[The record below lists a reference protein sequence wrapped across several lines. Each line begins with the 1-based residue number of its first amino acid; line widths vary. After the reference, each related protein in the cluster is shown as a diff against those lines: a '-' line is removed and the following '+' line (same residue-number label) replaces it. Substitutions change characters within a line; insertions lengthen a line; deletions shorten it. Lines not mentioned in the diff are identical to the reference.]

1 MSTTALSK
9 PRRLLLI
16 ANEFPPGGGGSLQ
29 RILSIYRTFLR
40 AGWAVDVLTSQQNLP
55 VDERTAQ
62 GRNQASAIFD
72 LSDNPHGSIHYAYSV
87 DASKVFAINGRYPG
101 IVATPDRF
109 ALSWVPA
116 AAILGRKII
125 AANHPD
131 VIFSSSPT
139 LSPHVV
145 GEQLGHYSG
154 AKWIAD
160 YRDPTPYMHNR
171 PMAGYLNWV
180 HKKIDQRTLF
190 RADGITFATSESR
203 DLYMDRYPHLKDKAL
218 KVIPNGYSAADMNAA
233 KDRFGA
239 TAAKRANLEDGITIY
254 YSGELYPHGRD
265 PQPIFQA
272 MANYLKNSP
281 LEPVTLLFQGAG
293 DGAAFSAELA
303 SLGIKEHVKFLPR
316 VTYAESLDSML
327 KADVLLL
334 IQDEL
339 FHNQVPGKLYEYL
352 ATGRTILLKTNPG
365 SATAKQAQP
374 FDGVFYGYDAEQLT
388 QAFELLARQKT
399 SVTGFHFERNTAH
412 LSREVQTENLVFFA
426 NSLS

>member
-1 MSTTALSK
+1 MSTTPLNK

-55 VDERTAQ
+55 VSERTKR
-62 GRNQASAIFD
+62 GRALAASAFD
-72 LSDNPHGSIHYAYSV
+72 LTDNPYGSVHYACSV

-116 AAILGRKII
+116 AVILGRKII
-125 AANHPD
+125 ATNHPD

-139 LSPHVV
+139 LSPHIV
-145 GEQLGHYSG
+145 GKLLGHYSG

-180 HKKIDQRTLF
+180 HKKIDQQTLF
-190 RADGITFATSESR
+190 GADGITFATPESR
-203 DLYMDRYPHLKDKAL
+203 DLYIERYPHLKDKAI
-218 KVIPNGYSAADMNAA
+218 KVIPNGYSAADMDAA
-233 KDRFGA
+233 KARFCT
-239 TAAKRANLEDGITIY
+239 TAAKQDGITIY

-272 MANYLKNSP
+272 LANYLQDAS
-281 LEPVTLLFQGAG
+281 LEPVTILFQGAG
-293 DGAAFSAELA
+293 DGAAFSAELT
-303 SLGIKEHVKFLPR
+303 SLGIKDHVKFLPR

-374 FDGVFYGYDAEQLT
+374 FDGVLYGYDAEQLT
-388 QAFELLARQKT
+388 QVFEQLARQKT
-399 SVTGFHFERNTAH
+399 SATGFNFERNTAH